1 MKYLIDCKL
10 VKGNRIRPLLCR
22 KACVG
27 MNIVSYLDNDAMNKP
42 DTGEAHV
49 YAASSSKQPVT
60 KDELIRLYPKVF
72 SDGVGCLERE
82 YRICVDQQQS
92 SVNHSSRKVPV
103 ALRDRLKAL
112 FDDLGKQD
120 IVAPVTEPILLG

>member
-1 MKYLIDCKL
+1 
-10 VKGNRIRPLLCR
+10 
-22 KACVG
+22 
-27 MNIVSYLDNDAMNKP
+27 MNIISYLNNDAMNKP
-42 DTGEAHV
+42 DTGEALV
-49 YAASSSKQPVT
+49 YYVTSSKQLVT

-72 SDGVGCLERE
+72 SDGVGCLEGE

-92 SVNHSSRKVPV
+92 SVKHSPRKVPV
-103 ALRDRLKAL
+103 ALGDRLKAL